1 MLLLEPP
8 ELLPPLPEEVG
19 SMEKVVE
26 VDVVVGE
33 TVEEVEMETTDG
45 TGGATSGS
53 LPAAFASVGLNVPL
67 YT

>member
-1 MLLLEPP
+1 M
-8 ELLPPLPEEVG
+8 EE
-19 SMEKVVE
+19 VVE